1 MFKLEKYIRGLLG
14 RLHGISL
21 DNENSQV
28 PLAAA
33 EQITASF
40 VFMPIRATG
49 GRDCEVTAVAD
60 ITFVV
65 LFKCLWSNTE

>member
-1 MFKLEKYIRGLLG
+1 MPLPISTLVKYMFKLEKYIGGLLG

-40 VFMPIRATG
+40 VFMPI
-49 GRDCEVTAVAD
+49 
-60 ITFVV
+60 
-65 LFKCLWSNTE
+65 